1 MELLLFESTKQTF
14 QTEVQNKQ
22 VFSNFYQ
29 KKFLVSRPTLRKNPY
44 ACLKNQILLMKMISY
59 N

>member
-14 QTEVQNKQ
+14 QTQVQNKQ

-29 KKFLVSRPTLRKNPY
+29 KSFLYLVQPLEKTLTLVWKTKFS
-44 ACLKNQILLMKMISY
+44 
-59 N
+59 